1 MRVLIPGVA
10 GALASRVARALATRG
25 HEVIGIDVRPWVGP
39 PVEFHRVDIRKRA
52 AEDLFRR
59 RRPDAVIHMATV
71 SALTARTEERQRIN
85 LGGTQAV
92 FEHCRT
98 WGVKQMVFVGRHT
111 YYGAAPDAPLY
122 HTEDEPPRALD
133 EFPELADLVAADLYA
148 ATALWRIPELT
159 TSVLRVCYTLG
170 TRRAGT
176 LATYLSGRRVPTI
189 LGHDPLFQFMHEDDV
204 VTSIVL
210 ALEKKLRGVFN
221 VAGPPPVP
229 LSMLIRHAGRTP
241 VPLPQMVLRRLLGR
255 RGFPLLPPGALGHL
269 KFPIVIDSTAFR
281 RATDFRYAWDE
292 VRTVEAYRAAVP
304 PRVRS

>member
-1 MRVLIPGVA
+1 MRVLIPGAA
-10 GALASRVARALATRG
+10 GTLSSRVARTLAKRG
-25 HEVIGIDVRPWVGP
+25 HEVIGIDVRPWIEP
-39 PVEFHRVDIRKRA
+39 PVEFYQVDIRKRA
-52 AEDLFRR
+52 AEDVFRR

-71 SALTARTEERQRIN
+71 NALAAGTEERERIN

-92 FEHCRT
+92 FEHCRK

-159 TSVLRVCYTLG
+159 TSVLRICYTLG
-170 TRRAGT
+170 TRRSGA

-189 LGHDPLFQFMHEDDV
+189 LGHDPLFQFMHEEDV
-204 VTSIVL
+204 VTAIVL

-221 VAGPPPVP
+221 VAGPAPVP
-229 LSMLIRHAGRTP
+229 LSLLIRKAGRTP
-241 VPLPQMVLRRLLGR
+241 VPVPRPLLQRLLGR
-255 RGFPLLPPGALGHL
+255 RGFPRLPPGALGHL
-269 KFPIVIDSTAFR
+269 KYPVVIDSNAFR
-281 RATDFRYAWDE
+281 RATDFQHAWDE
-292 VRTVEAYRAAVP
+292 VKTVEAFRTAQP
-304 PRVRS
+304 PRVRT